1 MKAPNKEAVIGCL
14 ESGLFRFAFFSLP
27 VSVNSLLYYK
37 INPEA
42 GRGELCKHGMEF
54 FQNNEYG
61 GMLYSF
67 YGIIIARQ

>member
-1 MKAPNKEAVIGCL
+1 MSENQRYD
-14 ESGLFRFAFFSLP
+14 RFAFFSLP

-37 INPEA
+37 IYLEA

-61 GMLYSF
+61 GMFCGF
-67 YGIIIARQ
+67 YGIIIAR